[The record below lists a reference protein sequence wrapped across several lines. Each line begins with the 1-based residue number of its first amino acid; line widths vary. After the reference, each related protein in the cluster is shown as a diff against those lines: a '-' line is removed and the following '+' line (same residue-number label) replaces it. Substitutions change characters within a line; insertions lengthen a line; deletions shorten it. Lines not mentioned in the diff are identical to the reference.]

1 MRLKGKAALVTGAG
15 QGFGFGIAE
24 AFVREGARVACLD
37 MKGDVAEAA
46 AKRFGPGAI
55 AIHADVSSR
64 ADVERAAREAI
75 AAFGRIDIVVN
86 NAGTTHRNKPI
97 MDVTEEEFD
106 RIFAVNVK
114 SIFLAAQ
121 AFAPHMRANG
131 GGVFINVG
139 STAALRP
146 RPGLTVYNASKGAV
160 HVMTKSMAVELAP
173 DKIRVC
179 ALAPVAGET
188 PLLGDVHGRG
198 HAGEAGRLQGD
209 RAARPLLDAP
219 GHRLG
224 RALPRERRVELPDR
238 GRARGRRRAVHL
250 SPRRRPAW
258 IYLDEAQ
265 GAPARPHGRGAAAV
279 GFAWNL
285 SSETRLFKGLR
296 RRFSGLC
303 FFRRFLGS
311 RLRRGLSRR

>member
-15 QGFGFGIAE
+15 QGFGYGIAE

-37 MKGDVAEAA
+37 VKGEVAEAA
-46 AKRFGPGAI
+46 AKRLGPSAM
-55 AIHADVSSR
+55 ALKADVSNR
-64 ADVERAAREAI
+64 ADLERAAHAAI
-75 AAFGRIDIVVN
+75 DALGRIDIVVN
-86 NAGTTHRNKPI
+86 NAGTTHRNKPLRE
-97 MDVTEEEFD
+97 VEEAEFD

-121 AFAPHMRANG
+121 AFIPHMRAHG

-188 PLLGDVHGRG
+188 PLL
-198 HAGEAGRLQGD
+198 AMFMGED
-209 RAARPLLDAP
+209 TPEKRAAFKATVP
-219 GHRLG
+219 LG
-224 RALPRERRVELPDR
+224 RF
-238 GRARGRRRAVHL
+238 
-250 SPRRRPAW
+250 ST
-258 IYLDEAQ
+258 
-265 GAPARPHGRGAAAV
+265 PHDIGAAA
-279 GFAWNL
+279 
-285 SSETRLFKGLR
+285 LFLA
-296 RRFSGLC
+296 SDEAA
-303 FFRRFLGS
+303 FLTGVVLEVDGG
-311 RLRRGLSRR
+311 RCI